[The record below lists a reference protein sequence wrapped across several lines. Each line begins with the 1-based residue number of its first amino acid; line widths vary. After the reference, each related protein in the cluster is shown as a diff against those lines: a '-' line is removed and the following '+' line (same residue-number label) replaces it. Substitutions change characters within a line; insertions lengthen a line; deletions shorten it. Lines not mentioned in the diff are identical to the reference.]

1 MLQVSP
7 GVYNETALRSLDWV
21 LWRAA
26 QRGLYVVLSLTDNWK
41 YYNGIDQVGGFGR
54 GRAGVRWR
62 VLPAPAPAA
71 RTCSLPRAAWAP
83 AFRLSCAYAELH
95 AL

>member
-1 MLQVSP
+1 MPQVSP

-41 YYNGIDQVGGFGR
+41 YYNGIDQVGDSLCFRTAVRVRVR
-54 GRAGVRWR
+54 GTCCTTIHNTIV
-62 VLPAPAPAA
+62 AA
-71 RTCSLPRAAWAP
+71 MGYYR
-83 AFRLSCAYAELH
+83 
-95 AL
+95 